1 MMSLAQLD
9 TIRSVRQ
16 AAQGLTLA
24 CIEYVGPVSMAVSLS
39 TVGTLGEPLPRQLRR
54 GVAKIEKRGKRA

>member
-1 MMSLAQLD
+1 MMALAQLE

-24 CIEYVGPVSMAVSLS
+24 CAEYVGPVSMSVSLP
-39 TVGTLGEPLPRQLRR
+39 TVGALADPLPRQLRR
-54 GVAKIEKRGKRA
+54 DMAKIEKRGKGA